1 MAISTIPWGHDW
13 PPATSREAEE
23 KNWGYWQ
30 NRINRASLVMLTE
43 EGIVSP
49 EDADIDQCSEILC
62 PKFICNSECS
72 REGRSI
78 PMNVCACIS
87 RGQSANMKV
96 NVICLILFAA
106 KLCSVFRIIFKS

>member
-49 EDADIDQCSEILC
+49 EDAEMIARAQVAAEHRQIGRASC
-62 PKFICNSECS
+62 
-72 REGRSI
+72 RERVS
-78 PMNVCACIS
+78 PRV
-87 RGQSANMKV
+87 
-96 NVICLILFAA
+96 
-106 KLCSVFRIIFKS
+106 